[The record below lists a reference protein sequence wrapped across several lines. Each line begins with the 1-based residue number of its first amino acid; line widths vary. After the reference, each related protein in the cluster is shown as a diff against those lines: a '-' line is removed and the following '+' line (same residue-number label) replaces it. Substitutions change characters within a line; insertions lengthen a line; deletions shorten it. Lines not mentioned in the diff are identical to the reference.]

1 MYLFIMLLIILLDR
15 ASKILI
21 TNIGS
26 FNVINNFFN
35 ITLTHNTG
43 AAWSLLNGYRLFLI
57 VIAIIE
63 IFLIYN
69 IFIKGKKLNKLDN
82 VVFGMLLGGIVGNL
96 LDRII
101 YGYVIDFLDFNIFG
115 YDFPIFNLA
124 DIMIVISIGILLY
137 LVARGEK

>member
-1 MYLFIMLLIILLDR
+1 M
-15 ASKILI
+15 
-21 TNIGS
+21 
-26 FNVINNFFN
+26 
-35 ITLTHNTG
+35 
-43 AAWSLLNGYRLFLI
+43 LNGYRLFLI

-82 VVFGMLLGGIVGNL
+82 VVFGMLLGGIIGNL

-124 DIMIVISIGILLY
+124 DIVIVVSIGILLY
-137 LVARGEK
+137 LVARGEKW